1 MDNEIMKNYE
11 AIEKE
16 AAEAESR
23 VLTCLK
29 DFYFAALDKLR
40 FLRMLYELYEYVDDS
55 ADNGTVNKIVDLDCR
70 MDAISKNLTILNSP
84 EPIDDEELQRMLDE
98 VDSL

>member
-16 AAEAESR
+16 ATEAESR

-84 EPIDDEELQRMLDE
+84 EPIDDAELQRMLDE

>member
-11 AIEKE
+11 AIEKR

-29 DFYFAALDKLR
+29 DFYLAALDKLH
-40 FLRMLYELYEYVDDS
+40 FLRMYYECYEYMDDS
-55 ADNGTVNKIVDLDCR
+55 ADNGTEKKIVDLDSR
-70 MDAISKNLTILNSP
+70 IDYISKKLTILNSS
-84 EPIDDEELQRMLDE
+84 EPIDDAELQRMLDE

>member
-16 AAEAESR
+16 AAEVESR

>member
-16 AAEAESR
+16 VAEAESR

-29 DFYFAALDKLR
+29 DFYLAALDKLR
-40 FLRMLYELYEYVDDS
+40 FLRMLYECVDDC
-55 ADNGTVNKIVDLDCR
+55 ADDGTDSFQNKIVDLDCR

-84 EPIDDEELQRMLDE
+84 EPIDDAELQRMLDE
-98 VDSL
+98 IDSL